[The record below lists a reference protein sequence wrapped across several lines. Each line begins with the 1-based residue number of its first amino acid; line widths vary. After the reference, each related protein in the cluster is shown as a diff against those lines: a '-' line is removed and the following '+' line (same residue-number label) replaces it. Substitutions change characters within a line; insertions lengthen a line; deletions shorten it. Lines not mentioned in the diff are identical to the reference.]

1 MSQTPAPHNLLVL
14 GFGGHARS
22 VGDVAL
28 AAGVKRLLFVDP
40 QTRPNESFA
49 GFPVHA
55 KLRRDLAGDWWAFSA
70 LGDNGLREQ
79 QCVSAPF
86 PLATLISPDAT
97 IGIEVEIGPGTF
109 VARKA
114 HVGPL
119 AKIGTGVI
127 LNTGSIVDHESI
139 VGDYTH
145 ISVNSTVAGRCR
157 IGRHVMLGAGAVVI
171 DNVSICDD
179 VIVGAGAAVVTDI
192 TESGTYVGIPA
203 RCVTGG

>member
-1 MSQTPAPHNLLVL
+1 MSPAPAPHNLLVL

-28 AAGVKRLLFVDP
+28 AAGVKRLLFIDP

-55 KLRRDLAGDWWAFSA
+55 ELPRDLAGDWSAFPA
-70 LGDNGLREQ
+70 LGDNRLREQ
-79 QCVSAPF
+79 QCASAPF
-86 PLATLISPDAT
+86 PLATLIAPDAT
-97 IGIEVEIGPGTF
+97 IGIEAAIGLGTL
-109 VARKA
+109 VARQA

-119 AKIGTGVI
+119 TKIGAGVI
-127 LNTGSIVDHESI
+127 LNTGSIIDHESI

-145 ISVNSTVAGRCR
+145 ISVNATVAGRCW
-157 IGRHVMLGAGAVVI
+157 IGRCVMLGAGAVVI
-171 DNVSICDD
+171 DNVNICDD

-192 TESGTYVGIPA
+192 TEPGTYVGVPA
-203 RCVTGG
+203 RRVTRG